1 MKIYFDEVL
10 VPDDNYMSYSDN
22 FSSFDDTF
30 YLGSCS
36 SLKASMQIP
45 LTAWPGY
52 VENVVVEINGE
63 RIATLKLDDITV
75 NDDETITLS
84 LVDILTHTETE
95 CDFSNLITYTK
106 TYDPETDTWTESG
119 TGITAKDLLNFI
131 CDSYHIT
138 KEDFHFTNEDV
149 MIYSY
154 DSTLTGRDYLE
165 MIAELAGG
173 YIVINEGGN
182 LELRYYFRYEN
193 GEKTFAPESDK
204 VLSAED
210 VDNFKLTEQITIER
224 VVYDDGVNLPKRS
237 SDNEDLYTLYLSI
250 DNMFLQQ
257 ITDAQFTNI
266 CNNIIGYSFYNIKID
281 NTNKFFTPGST
292 IWFEKPD
299 QTRVPILVNYTRD
312 YLGGFVG
319 SYETNVN
326 CKKRTETEVIPTDIK
341 IKRIKTIINQMD
353 NSMTIEAGKVADL
366 QEKTTQLRVD
376 IDKVQSL
383 FQITGGSN
391 LIRNSQ
397 FLLSDETW
405 DFIEDSED
413 PLAYHTQLGEGY
425 NSSLIGET
433 VAVANIVLR
442 NSKAITTVNNITN
455 LKLGTSHTLN
465 YYISQDSNTT
475 TVIKLISKRTSEKIY
490 EEIITTDNSHTID
503 MKNYSFKFVAN
514 DTDYILQIDTTT
526 ILDGYVKIY
535 DLMLNSGDKKSWEP
549 ATSEVYS
556 TILKMSQQGFQVYSS
571 GSNILTLITSGGFQI
586 REARDSGDG
595 GIIIGRIISQF
606 NNEGI
611 NTEIVR
617 MTKAIVGKY
626 VQEELELN
634 NITHH
639 VEYFEE

>member
-30 YLGSCS
+30 CLGSCS

-193 GEKTFAPESDK
+193 GEKTFVPESDK

-224 VVYDDGVNLPKRS
+224 VVYDDGVNVPKRS

-353 NSMTIEAGKVADL
+353 NSMTIEAYKVADL
-366 QEKTTQLRVD
+366 QGKTTQLRVD
-376 IDKVQSL
+376 IDKIQSL
-383 FQITGGSN
+383 FQVTGGSN

-405 DFIEDSED
+405 NFIENSED
-413 PLAYHTQLGEGY
+413 PLVYHTPIGEGY

-455 LKLGTSHTLN
+455 LKLSTSHTLN

>member
-36 SLKASMQIP
+36 SLTASLQIP

-106 TYDPETDTWTESG
+106 TYDPETDTWRESG
-119 TGITAKDLLNFI
+119 TGITAKDLLDFI

-224 VVYDDGVNLPKRS
+224 VVYDDGVNIPKRS
-237 SDNEDLYTLYLSI
+237 SDNENLYTLYLSI

-292 IWFEKPD
+292 IWFEKPNLEK
-299 QTRVPILVNYTRD
+299 VPILVNYTRD

-326 CKKRTETEVIPTDIK
+326 CKKRTETEVIPTDVK
-341 IKRIKTIINQMD
+341 IKRIRTIINQMD
-353 NSMTIEAGKVADL
+353 NSMTIEAGKVANL
-366 QEKTTQLRVD
+366 QGKTTQLRID

-397 FLLSDETW
+397 FLLPDETW

-413 PLAYHTQLGEGY
+413 PLAYHTPIGEGY
-425 NSSLIGET
+425 NSSLIGKT

-442 NSKAITTVNNITN
+442 NSKTITKINNITN
-455 LKLGTSHTLN
+455 LKLNTNHTLN
-465 YYISQDSNTT
+465 YYVSQDSNTT
-475 TVIKLISKRTSEKIY
+475 TTIKLISKITG
-490 EEIITTDNSHTID
+490 EEIYNEVITTDDSHTIN
-503 MKNYSFKFVAN
+503 MKNYVFDFIAN
-514 DTDYILQIDTTT
+514 DTDYYLQIESTT
-526 ILDGYVKIY
+526 ILDGYVRIY
-535 DLMLNSGDKKSWEP
+535 DLMLNAGDKKSWEP
-549 ATSEVYS
+549 AQSEVYS
-556 TILKMSQQGFQVYSS
+556 TILKMSQQGFQVYSA
-571 GSNILTLITSGGFQI
+571 GSNILTLVTSDGFQI

-595 GIIIGRIISQF
+595 GIILGRIVSQF

-611 NTEIVR
+611 ITEIVR
-617 MTKAIVGKY
+617 MTKAVIGKY
-626 VQEELELN
+626 IQEELTLN
-634 NITHH
+634 NVIHH

>member
-30 YLGSCS
+30 CLGSCS

-193 GEKTFAPESDK
+193 GEKTFVPESDK

-224 VVYDDGVNLPKRS
+224 VVYDDGVNVPKRS

-353 NSMTIEAGKVADL
+353 NSMTIEAYKVADL
-366 QEKTTQLRVD
+366 QGKTTQLRVD
-376 IDKVQSL
+376 IDKIQSL
-383 FQITGGSN
+383 FQVTGGSN

-405 DFIEDSED
+405 NFIENSED
-413 PLAYHTQLGEGY
+413 PLVYHTPIGEGY

-455 LKLGTSHTLN
+455 LKLSTSHTLN

-526 ILDGYVKIY
+526 ILDGYVRIY

>member
-30 YLGSCS
+30 CLGSCS

-106 TYDPETDTWTESG
+106 TYDPETDTFKESG

-210 VDNFKLTEQITIER
+210 VDSFKLTEQITIER
-224 VVYDDGVNLPKRS
+224 VVYDDGVNIPKRS

-292 IWFEKPD
+292 IWFEKPNLEK
-299 QTRVPILVNYTRD
+299 VPILVNYTRD

-353 NSMTIEAGKVADL
+353 NSMTIEADKVADL
-366 QEKTTQLRVD
+366 QGKTTQLRVD

-405 DFIEDSED
+405 DFIENSED
-413 PLAYHTQLGEGY
+413 PLAYHTPIGEGY

-455 LKLGTSHTLN
+455 LKLSTSHTLN

-490 EEIITTDNSHTID
+490 EEIITTDNSHTIN
-503 MKNYSFKFVAN
+503 MKNYSFKFIAN

-571 GSNILTLITSGGFQI
+571 GSSILTLITSGGFQI

-595 GIIIGRIISQF
+595 GIIIGRIISKF

-634 NITHH
+634 SITHH

>member
-30 YLGSCS
+30 CLGSCS

-182 LELRYYFRYEN
+182 LELRYYFRSEN

-224 VVYDDGVNLPKRS
+224 VVYDDGVNVPKRS

-257 ITDAQFTNI
+257 ITDAQFINI

-353 NSMTIEAGKVADL
+353 NSMTIEAGKVANL
-366 QEKTTQLRVD
+366 QGKTTQLRID

-397 FLLSDETW
+397 LLLSDENW
-405 DFIEDSED
+405 NFIENSED
-413 PLAYHTQLGEGY
+413 PLAYHTPIGEGY

-455 LKLGTSHTLN
+455 LKLSTSHTLN

-514 DTDYILQIDTTT
+514 DTDYILQIETTT
-526 ILDGYVKIY
+526 ILDGYVRIY

-549 ATSEVYS
+549 ATSEIYS

-571 GSNILTLITSGGFQI
+571 GSSILTLITSGGFQI

-617 MTKAIVGKY
+617 MTKAIIGKY
-626 VQEELELN
+626 VQGELEIN

-639 VEYFEE
+639 VEYFDE

>member
-154 DSTLTGRDYLE
+154 DSTLTARDYLE

-182 LELRYYFRYEN
+182 LELRYYFRSEN

-224 VVYDDGVNLPKRS
+224 VVYDDGVNVPKRS

-353 NSMTIEAGKVADL
+353 NSMTIEAGKVANL
-366 QEKTTQLRVD
+366 QGKTTQLRID

-383 FQITGGSN
+383 FQVTGGSN
-391 LIRNSQ
+391 LIKNSQ

-405 DFIEDSED
+405 NFIENSED
-413 PLAYHTQLGEGY
+413 PLVYHTPIGEGY

-455 LKLGTSHTLN
+455 LKLSTSHTLN

-634 NITHH
+634 SITHH

>member
-30 YLGSCS
+30 CLGSCS

-173 YIVINEGGN
+173 YIIINEGGN
-182 LELRYYFRYEN
+182 LELRYYFRSEN

-224 VVYDDGVNLPKRS
+224 VVYDDGVNVPKRS

-257 ITDAQFTNI
+257 ITDAQFINI

-353 NSMTIEAGKVADL
+353 NSMTIEAGKVANL
-366 QEKTTQLRVD
+366 QGKTTQLRVD
-376 IDKVQSL
+376 IDKIQSL
-383 FQITGGSN
+383 FQVTGGSN
-391 LIRNSQ
+391 LIKNSQ

-405 DFIEDSED
+405 NFIENSED

-455 LKLGTSHTLN
+455 LKLSTSHTLN

-503 MKNYSFKFVAN
+503 MKNYSFEFVAN

-526 ILDGYVKIY
+526 ILDGYVRIY

>member
-84 LVDILTHTETE
+84 LVDILTHTETK

-119 TGITAKDLLNFI
+119 TGITAKDLLDFI

-165 MIAELAGG
+165 MIGELAGG

-204 VLSAED
+204 VLSSED
-210 VDNFKLTEQITIER
+210 VDSFKLTEQIIIQR
-224 VVYDDGVNLPKRS
+224 VVYDDGVNIPKKS

-250 DNMFLQQ
+250 DNIFLQQ
-257 ITDAQFTNI
+257 ITDQQFKNI
-266 CNNIIGYSFYNIKID
+266 CDNIIGYSFYNIKID

-299 QTRVPILVNYTRD
+299 QTRVPIIVNYTRD

-366 QEKTTQLRVD
+366 QGKTTQLRVD

-383 FQITGGSN
+383 FQVTGGSN

-405 DFIEDSED
+405 DFIENSED
-413 PLAYHTQLGEGY
+413 PLAYHTPIGEGY

-442 NSKAITTVNNITN
+442 NSKAITTTNNITN
-455 LKLGTSHTLN
+455 LKLSTSHTLN

-490 EEIITTDNSHTID
+490 EEIITTDDSHTIN
-503 MKNYSFKFVAN
+503 MKNYSFEFVAN

-571 GSNILTLITSGGFQI
+571 GSNILTLVTSDGFQI

-595 GIIIGRIISQF
+595 GIILGRIVSQF

-611 NTEIVR
+611 ITEIVR
-617 MTKAIVGKY
+617 MTKAVIGKY
-626 VQEELELN
+626 IQEELTLN
-634 NITHH
+634 NVIHH

>member
-30 YLGSCS
+30 CLGSCS

-106 TYDPETDTWTESG
+106 TYDPETDTWRESG
-119 TGITAKDLLNFI
+119 TGITAKDLLDFI

-138 KEDFHFTNEDV
+138 KEDFHFTNEEV

-210 VDNFKLTEQITIER
+210 VDSFKLTEQITIER
-224 VVYDDGVNLPKRS
+224 VVYDDGVNIPKRS

-292 IWFEKPD
+292 IWFEKPNLEK
-299 QTRVPILVNYTRD
+299 VPILVNYTRD

-326 CKKRTETEVIPTDIK
+326 CKKRTETEVIPTDVK
-341 IKRIKTIINQMD
+341 IKRIRTIINQMD
-353 NSMTIEAGKVADL
+353 NSMTVEAGKVANL
-366 QEKTTQLRVD
+366 QGKTTQLRID

-397 FLLSDETW
+397 FLLPDETW
-405 DFIEDSED
+405 DFIENSED
-413 PLAYHTQLGEGY
+413 PLAYHTPIGEGY

-442 NSKAITTVNNITN
+442 NSKTITKINNITN
-455 LKLGTSHTLN
+455 LKLNTNHTLN
-465 YYISQDSNTT
+465 YYVSQDSNTT
-475 TVIKLISKRTSEKIY
+475 TTIKLISKITG
-490 EEIITTDNSHTID
+490 EEIYNEVITTDDSHIIN
-503 MKNYSFKFVAN
+503 MKNYVFDFIAN
-514 DTDYILQIDTTT
+514 DTDYYLQIESTT
-526 ILDGYVKIY
+526 ILDGYVRIY
-535 DLMLNSGDKKSWEP
+535 DLMLNAGDKKSWEP
-549 ATSEVYS
+549 AQSEIYS

-571 GSNILTLITSGGFQI
+571 GSNILTLVTSDGFQI

-595 GIIIGRIISQF
+595 GIILGRIVSQF

-611 NTEIVR
+611 ITEIVR
-617 MTKAIVGKY
+617 MTKAVIGKY
-626 VQEELELN
+626 IQEELTLN
-634 NITHH
+634 NVIHH

>member
-30 YLGSCS
+30 CLGSCS

-106 TYDPETDTWTESG
+106 TYDPETDTFKESG
-119 TGITAKDLLNFI
+119 TGITAKDLLDFI

-210 VDNFKLTEQITIER
+210 VDSFKLTEQITIER
-224 VVYDDGVNLPKRS
+224 VVYDDGVNIPKRS

-281 NTNKFFTPGST
+281 NTNKFFTRGST
-292 IWFEKPD
+292 IWFEKPNLEK
-299 QTRVPILVNYTRD
+299 VPILVNYTRD

-319 SYETNVN
+319 SYETNVS

-353 NSMTIEAGKVADL
+353 NSMTIEASKVTNL
-366 QEKTTQLRVD
+366 QGKTTQLRID

-391 LIRNSQ
+391 LIKNSQ

-405 DFIEDSED
+405 NFIENSED
-413 PLAYHTQLGEGY
+413 PLAYHTPIGEGY

-442 NSKAITTVNNITN
+442 NSKAITKIDNITN
-455 LKLGTSHTLN
+455 LKLNTHHTLN
-465 YYISQDSNTT
+465 YYISQDPNTT
-475 TVIKLISKRTSEKIY
+475 TTVKLISKITG
-490 EEIITTDNSHTID
+490 EEIYNEVITTDNSHTVN
-503 MKNYSFKFVAN
+503 MKNYTFDFIAN
-514 DTDYILQIDTTT
+514 DTDYIFQIDTTT
-526 ILDGYVKIY
+526 ILDGYVRVY

-549 ATSEVYS
+549 AASEVYS

-571 GSNILTLITSGGFQI
+571 GSNILTLLTSNGFQI

-595 GIIIGRIISQF
+595 GIILGRIVSQF

-611 NTEIVR
+611 ITEIVR
-617 MTKAIVGKY
+617 MTKAVIGKY

-634 NITHH
+634 SITHH

>member
-30 YLGSCS
+30 CLGSCS

-106 TYDPETDTWTESG
+106 TYDPETDTFKESG
-119 TGITAKDLLNFI
+119 TGITAKDLLDFI

-210 VDNFKLTEQITIER
+210 VDSFKLTEQITIER
-224 VVYDDGVNLPKRS
+224 VVYDDGVNIPKRS

-257 ITDAQFTNI
+257 ITDQQFTNI

-292 IWFEKPD
+292 IWFEKQD

-319 SYETNVN
+319 SYETNVS

-353 NSMTIEAGKVADL
+353 NSMTIEAGKVANL
-366 QEKTTQLRVD
+366 QGKTTQLRID

-391 LIRNSQ
+391 LIKNSQ

-405 DFIEDSED
+405 NFIENSED
-413 PLAYHTQLGEGY
+413 PLAYHTPIGEGY

-442 NSKAITTVNNITN
+442 NSKAITKIDNITN
-455 LKLGTSHTLN
+455 LKLNTHHTLN
-465 YYISQDSNTT
+465 YYISQDPNTT
-475 TVIKLISKRTSEKIY
+475 TTVKLISKITGKEIY
-490 EEIITTDNSHTID
+490 NEVITTNNSDNIN
-503 MKNYSFKFVAN
+503 MRNYTFDFIAN
-514 DTDYILQIDTTT
+514 DTDYYLQIESTT
-526 ILDGYVKIY
+526 ILDGYVRVY

-549 ATSEVYS
+549 AASEVYS

-571 GSNILTLITSGGFQI
+571 GSNILTLLTSNGFQI

-595 GIIIGRIISQF
+595 GIILGRIVSQF

-611 NTEIVR
+611 ITEIVR
-617 MTKAIVGKY
+617 MTKAIIGKY

-634 NITHH
+634 SITHH

>member
-30 YLGSCS
+30 CLGSCS

-106 TYDPETDTWTESG
+106 TYDPETDTFKESG
-119 TGITAKDLLNFI
+119 TGITAKDLLDFI

-210 VDNFKLTEQITIER
+210 VDSFKLTEQITIER
-224 VVYDDGVNLPKRS
+224 VVYDDGVNIPKRS

-292 IWFEKPD
+292 IWFEKPNLEK
-299 QTRVPILVNYTRD
+299 VPILVNYTRD

-326 CKKRTETEVIPTDIK
+326 CKKRTETEVIPTDVK
-341 IKRIKTIINQMD
+341 IKRIRTIINQMD
-353 NSMTIEAGKVADL
+353 NSMTIEAGKVANL
-366 QEKTTQLRVD
+366 QGKTTQLRID

-391 LIRNSQ
+391 LIKNSQ

-405 DFIEDSED
+405 NFIENSED
-413 PLAYHTQLGEGY
+413 PLAYHTPIGEGY

-455 LKLGTSHTLN
+455 LKLSTSHTLN

-490 EEIITTDNSHTID
+490 EEIITTDDSHTIN
-503 MKNYSFKFVAN
+503 MKNYSFEFVAN

-571 GSNILTLITSGGFQI
+571 GSSILTLITSGGFQI

-617 MTKAIVGKY
+617 MTKAIIGKY

-634 NITHH
+634 SITHH

>member
-30 YLGSCS
+30 CLGSCS

-63 RIATLKLDDITV
+63 RIATLKLDDISV

-224 VVYDDGVNLPKRS
+224 VVYDDGVNVPKRS

-292 IWFEKPD
+292 IWFEKPNLEK
-299 QTRVPILVNYTRD
+299 VPILVNYTRD

-319 SYETNVN
+319 SYETNVS

-353 NSMTIEAGKVADL
+353 NSMTIEAGKVANL
-366 QEKTTQLRVD
+366 QGKTTQLRID
-376 IDKVQSL
+376 IDKIQSL

-455 LKLGTSHTLN
+455 LKLSTSHTLN

-571 GSNILTLITSGGFQI
+571 GSSILTLITSGGFQI

-626 VQEELELN
+626 VQEELKLN

>member
-30 YLGSCS
+30 CLGSCS

-119 TGITAKDLLNFI
+119 TGITAKDLLDFI

-210 VDNFKLTEQITIER
+210 VDSFKLTEQITIER
-224 VVYDDGVNLPKRS
+224 VVYDDGVNIPKRS

-292 IWFEKPD
+292 IWFEKPNLEK
-299 QTRVPILVNYTRD
+299 VPILVNYTRD

-319 SYETNVN
+319 SYETNVS

-353 NSMTIEAGKVADL
+353 NSMTIEAGKVANL
-366 QEKTTQLRVD
+366 QGKTTQLRID

-397 FLLSDETW
+397 LLLSDETW
-405 DFIEDSED
+405 NFIENSED
-413 PLAYHTQLGEGY
+413 PLAYHTPIGEGY

-455 LKLGTSHTLN
+455 LKLSTSHTLN

-475 TVIKLISKRTSEKIY
+475 TTIKLISKITG
-490 EEIITTDNSHTID
+490 EEIYNEVITTDNSHTVD
-503 MKNYSFKFVAN
+503 MKNYTFNFIAN

-549 ATSEVYS
+549 AASEVYS

-571 GSNILTLITSGGFQI
+571 GSNILTLLTSNGFQI

-595 GIIIGRIISQF
+595 GIILGRIVSQF

-611 NTEIVR
+611 ITEIVR
-617 MTKAIVGKY
+617 MTKAVIGKY

-634 NITHH
+634 SITHH

>member
-30 YLGSCS
+30 CLGSCS

-106 TYDPETDTWTESG
+106 TYDPETDTFKESG
-119 TGITAKDLLNFI
+119 TGITAKDLLDFI

-165 MIAELAGG
+165 MIGELAGG

-210 VDNFKLTEQITIER
+210 VDSFKLTEQITIER
-224 VVYDDGVNLPKRS
+224 VVYDDGVNIPKRS

-257 ITDAQFTNI
+257 ITDQQFKNI
-266 CNNIIGYSFYNIKID
+266 CDNIIGYSFYNIKID
-281 NTNKFFTPGST
+281 NTNKFFIPGST

-299 QTRVPILVNYTRD
+299 QTRVPIIVNYTRD

-326 CKKRTETEVIPTDIK
+326 CKKRTETEIIPTDVK

-353 NSMTIEAGKVADL
+353 NSMTIEAGKVANL
-366 QEKTTQLRVD
+366 QGKTTQLRID

-405 DFIEDSED
+405 DFIENSED
-413 PLAYHTQLGEGY
+413 PLAYHTPIGEGY

-442 NSKAITTVNNITN
+442 NSKAITTPNNITN
-455 LKLGTSHTLN
+455 LKLSTSHTLN

-490 EEIITTDNSHTID
+490 EEIITTDDSHTID
-503 MKNYSFKFVAN
+503 MKNYSFEFVAN

-571 GSNILTLITSGGFQI
+571 GSNILTLVTSDGFQI

-595 GIIIGRIISQF
+595 GIILGRIVSQF

-611 NTEIVR
+611 ITEIVR
-617 MTKAIVGKY
+617 MTKAVIGKY
-626 VQEELELN
+626 IQEELTLN
-634 NITHH
+634 NVIHH

>member
-30 YLGSCS
+30 CLGSCS

-63 RIATLKLDDITV
+63 RIATLKLDDISV

-224 VVYDDGVNLPKRS
+224 VVYDDGVNVPKRS

-292 IWFEKPD
+292 IWFEKPNLEK
-299 QTRVPILVNYTRD
+299 VPILVNYTRD

-319 SYETNVN
+319 SYETNVS

-353 NSMTIEAGKVADL
+353 NSMTIEAGKVANL
-366 QEKTTQLRVD
+366 QGKTTQLRID
-376 IDKVQSL
+376 IDKIQSL

-455 LKLGTSHTLN
+455 LKLSTSHTLN

-595 GIIIGRIISQF
+595 GIILGRIVSQF

-617 MTKAIVGKY
+617 MTKAIIGKY
-626 VQEELELN
+626 VQEELKLN

>member
-30 YLGSCS
+30 CLGSCS

-182 LELRYYFRYEN
+182 LELRYYFRSEN

-224 VVYDDGVNLPKRS
+224 VVYDDGVNVPKRS

-353 NSMTIEAGKVADL
+353 NSMTIEAGKVANL
-366 QEKTTQLRVD
+366 QGKTTQLRVD
-376 IDKVQSL
+376 IDKIQSL
-383 FQITGGSN
+383 FQVTGGSN
-391 LIRNSQ
+391 LIKNSQ

-405 DFIEDSED
+405 NFIENSED

-455 LKLGTSHTLN
+455 LKLSTSHTLN

-503 MKNYSFKFVAN
+503 MKNYSFEFVAN

-526 ILDGYVKIY
+526 ILDGYVRIY

>member
-30 YLGSCS
+30 CLGSCS

-119 TGITAKDLLNFI
+119 TGITAKDLLDFI

-210 VDNFKLTEQITIER
+210 VDSFKLTEQITIER

-257 ITDAQFTNI
+257 ITDAQFINI

-366 QEKTTQLRVD
+366 QGKTTQLRVD

-455 LKLGTSHTLN
+455 LKLSTSHTLN

-490 EEIITTDNSHTID
+490 EEIITTDNSHTIN

>member
-10 VPDDNYMSYSDN
+10 VPEDNYMSYSDN

-30 YLGSCS
+30 YLGSSS
-36 SLKASMQIP
+36 SLTASMQIP

-106 TYDPETDTWTESG
+106 TYDPETDTFKESG
-119 TGITAKDLLNFI
+119 TGITAKDLLDFI

-182 LELRYYFRYEN
+182 LELKYYFRYEN

-224 VVYDDGVNLPKRS
+224 VVYDDGVNVPKRS

-250 DNMFLQQ
+250 DNLFLQQ

-292 IWFEKPD
+292 IWFEKPNLEK
-299 QTRVPILVNYTRD
+299 VPILVNYTRD

-341 IKRIKTIINQMD
+341 IKRIKTLINQMD
-353 NSMTIEAGKVADL
+353 NSMTIEAGKVANL
-366 QEKTTQLRVD
+366 QGKTTQLRID

-383 FQITGGSN
+383 FQVTGGSN
-391 LIRNSQ
+391 LIKNSQ

-405 DFIEDSED
+405 NFIENSED
-413 PLAYHTQLGEGY
+413 PLVYHTPIGEGY

-455 LKLGTSHTLN
+455 LKLSTSHTLN

-503 MKNYSFKFVAN
+503 MKNYLFKFVAN

-571 GSNILTLITSGGFQI
+571 GSSILTLITSGGFQI

>member
-30 YLGSCS
+30 CLGSCS

-182 LELRYYFRYEN
+182 LELRYYFRSEN

-292 IWFEKPD
+292 IWFEKPNLEK
-299 QTRVPILVNYTRD
+299 VPILVNYTRD

-353 NSMTIEAGKVADL
+353 NSMTIEAGKVANL
-366 QEKTTQLRVD
+366 QGKTTQLRVD
-376 IDKVQSL
+376 IDKIQSL
-383 FQITGGSN
+383 FQVTGGSN
-391 LIRNSQ
+391 LIKNSQ

-405 DFIEDSED
+405 NFIENSED

-455 LKLGTSHTLN
+455 LKLSTSHTLN

-503 MKNYSFKFVAN
+503 MKNYSFEFVAN

-617 MTKAIVGKY
+617 MTKAIIGKY
-626 VQEELELN
+626 VQAELELN

>member
-36 SLKASMQIP
+36 SLTASMQIP

-84 LVDILTHTETE
+84 LVDILTHTETK

-119 TGITAKDLLNFI
+119 TGITAKDLLDFI

-224 VVYDDGVNLPKRS
+224 VVYDDGVNVPKKS

-257 ITDAQFTNI
+257 ITDAQFINI

-353 NSMTIEAGKVADL
+353 NSMTIEAGKVANL
-366 QEKTTQLRVD
+366 QGKTTQLRVD

-383 FQITGGSN
+383 FQVTGGSN
-391 LIRNSQ
+391 LIKNSQ

-405 DFIEDSED
+405 NFIENSED
-413 PLAYHTQLGEGY
+413 PLVYHTPIGEGY

-455 LKLGTSHTLN
+455 LKLNTSHTLN

-490 EEIITTDNSHTID
+490 EEIITTDNSHTIN
-503 MKNYSFKFVAN
+503 MKNYLFEFVAN

-571 GSNILTLITSGGFQI
+571 GSSILTLITSGGFQI

-617 MTKAIVGKY
+617 MTKAIIGKY
-626 VQEELELN
+626 VQGELEIN

-639 VEYFEE
+639 VEYFDE

>member
-36 SLKASMQIP
+36 SLTASMQIP

-182 LELRYYFRYEN
+182 LELRYYFRSEN

-224 VVYDDGVNLPKRS
+224 VVYDDGVNVPKRS

-292 IWFEKPD
+292 IWFEKPNLEK
-299 QTRVPILVNYTRD
+299 VPILVNYTRD

-353 NSMTIEAGKVADL
+353 NSMTIEAGKVANL
-366 QEKTTQLRVD
+366 QGKTTQLRID
-376 IDKVQSL
+376 IDKIQSL

-455 LKLGTSHTLN
+455 LKLSTSYTLN

-503 MKNYSFKFVAN
+503 MKNYLFKFVAN

-549 ATSEVYS
+549 ATSEIYS

-571 GSNILTLITSGGFQI
+571 GSSILTLITSGGFQI

>member
-36 SLKASMQIP
+36 SLTASMQIP

-119 TGITAKDLLNFI
+119 TGITAKDLLDFI

-165 MIAELAGG
+165 MIGELAGG

-210 VDNFKLTEQITIER
+210 VDNFKLTEQIIIER
-224 VVYDDGVNLPKRS
+224 VVYDDGVNIPKKS

-257 ITDAQFTNI
+257 ITDQQFKNI
-266 CNNIIGYSFYNIKID
+266 CDNIIGYSFYNIKID

-366 QEKTTQLRVD
+366 QGKTTQLRVD

-383 FQITGGSN
+383 FQVTGGSN

-405 DFIEDSED
+405 NFIENSED
-413 PLAYHTQLGEGY
+413 PLAYHTPLGEGY

-442 NSKAITTVNNITN
+442 NSKAITTTNNITN
-455 LKLGTSHTLN
+455 LKLSTSHTLN

-490 EEIITTDNSHTID
+490 EEIITTDNSHTIN
-503 MKNYSFKFVAN
+503 MKNYSFEFVAN

-571 GSNILTLITSGGFQI
+571 GSSILTLITSGGFQI

>member
-30 YLGSCS
+30 CLGSCS

-165 MIAELAGG
+165 MIGELAGG

-224 VVYDDGVNLPKRS
+224 VVYDDGVNVPKRS

-257 ITDAQFTNI
+257 ITDAQFINI

-292 IWFEKPD
+292 IWFEKPNLEK
-299 QTRVPILVNYTRD
+299 VPILVNYTRD

-353 NSMTIEAGKVADL
+353 NSMTIEAGKVANL
-366 QEKTTQLRVD
+366 QGKTTQLRVD
-376 IDKVQSL
+376 IDKIQSL
-383 FQITGGSN
+383 FQVTGGSN
-391 LIRNSQ
+391 LIKNSQ

-405 DFIEDSED
+405 NFIENSED

-455 LKLGTSHTLN
+455 LKLSTSHTLN

-503 MKNYSFKFVAN
+503 MKNYSFEFVAN

-617 MTKAIVGKY
+617 MTKAIIGKY
-626 VQEELELN
+626 VQAELELN

>member
-30 YLGSCS
+30 CLGSCS

-224 VVYDDGVNLPKRS
+224 VVYDDGVNVPKKS

-353 NSMTIEAGKVADL
+353 NSMTIEADKIADL
-366 QEKTTQLRVD
+366 QGKTTQLRVD
-376 IDKVQSL
+376 IDKIQSL
-383 FQITGGSN
+383 FQVTGGSN
-391 LIRNSQ
+391 LIKNSQ

-455 LKLGTSHTLN
+455 LKLSTSHTLN

-503 MKNYSFKFVAN
+503 MKNYSFEFVAN

-526 ILDGYVKIY
+526 ILDGYVRIY

>member
-30 YLGSCS
+30 CLGSCS

-119 TGITAKDLLNFI
+119 TGITAKDLLDFI

-224 VVYDDGVNLPKRS
+224 VVYDDGVNVPKRS

-257 ITDAQFTNI
+257 ITDAQFINI

-292 IWFEKPD
+292 IWFEKPNLEK
-299 QTRVPILVNYTRD
+299 VPILVNYTRD

-353 NSMTIEAGKVADL
+353 NSMTIEAGKVANL
-366 QEKTTQLRVD
+366 QGKTTQLRVD
-376 IDKVQSL
+376 IDKIQSL
-383 FQITGGSN
+383 FQVTGGSN
-391 LIRNSQ
+391 LIKNSQ

-405 DFIEDSED
+405 NFIENSED

-455 LKLGTSHTLN
+455 LKLSTSHTLN

-490 EEIITTDNSHTID
+490 EEIITTDDSHTIN
-503 MKNYSFKFVAN
+503 MKNYSFEFVAN

-571 GSNILTLITSGGFQI
+571 GSSILTLITSGGFQI

-617 MTKAIVGKY
+617 MTKAIIGKY

>member
-1 MKIYFDEVL
+1 MKIYFDGIL
-10 VPDDNYMSYSDN
+10 IPDDNYMSYSDN
-22 FSSFDDTF
+22 FTSFDDTF
-30 YLGSCS
+30 YLGSSS
-36 SLKASMQIP
+36 SLNATLQIP
-45 LTAWPGY
+45 LSAWPG
-52 VENVVVEINGE
+52 VLNEVRIEINDVPV
-63 RIATLKLDDITV
+63 ATLKLDNITV

-84 LVDILTHTETE
+84 LVDVLTHTDSE
-95 CDFSNLITYTK
+95 CDFSSLITYQK
-106 TYDPETDTWTESG
+106 VYDPETETWIETG
-119 TGITAKDLLNFI
+119 TGITAKQLLDFI
-131 CDSYHIT
+131 CTSYLIS
-138 KEDFHFTNEDV
+138 KDEFNFTNQDV

-154 DSTLTGRDYLE
+154 DSTLTGRNYLE
-165 MIAELAGG
+165 MIGELAGG
-173 YIVINEGGN
+173 YFRINEYGK
-182 LELRYYFRYEN
+182 LELKYYYREES
-193 GEKTFAPESDK
+193 GQRTFDPESDK
-204 VLSAED
+204 VLTSEE
-210 VDNFKLTEQITIER
+210 VDSFKLSDQIIIQR
-224 VVYDDGVNLPKRS
+224 VVYDDGVNVPKRS

-292 IWFEKPD
+292 IWFEKPN

-319 SYETNVN
+319 SYETNVS
-326 CKKRTETEVIPTDIK
+326 CKKRTETEVIPTDVK

-353 NSMTIEAGKVADL
+353 NSMTIEAAKVTNL
-366 QEKTTQLRVD
+366 QGKTTQLRID

-397 FLLSDETW
+397 FLLQDEVW
-405 DFIEDSED
+405 EFIEATGD
-413 PLAYHTQLGEGY
+413 PLVYHTPIGEGY

-442 NSKAITTVNNITN
+442 NSKAITTTNNITN
-455 LKLGTSHTLN
+455 LKLNTVHNLN
-465 YYISQDSNTT
+465 YYLSQDPNTT
-475 TVIKLISKRTSEKIY
+475 TVIKLISKITG
-490 EEIITTDNSHTID
+490 EEVYNEVITTDSSHSIN
-503 MKNYSFKFVAN
+503 MENYSFQFTAN
-514 DTDYILQIDTTT
+514 DTDYIFQIETTT

-549 ATSEVYS
+549 AASEVYS

-571 GSNILTLITSGGFQI
+571 GSSILTLITADGFQI

-595 GIIIGRIISQF
+595 GIILGRIVSRF

-611 NTEIVR
+611 ITEIVR
-617 MTKAIVGKY
+617 MTKAVIGKY

-634 NITHH
+634 NVIHH

>member
-30 YLGSCS
+30 CLGSCS

-173 YIVINEGGN
+173 YIIINEGGN
-182 LELRYYFRYEN
+182 LELRYYFRSEN

-257 ITDAQFTNI
+257 ITDAQFINI

-353 NSMTIEAGKVADL
+353 NSMTIEAGKVANL
-366 QEKTTQLRVD
+366 QGKTTQLRVD
-376 IDKVQSL
+376 IDKIQSL
-383 FQITGGSN
+383 FQVTGGSN

-405 DFIEDSED
+405 NFIENSED

-455 LKLGTSHTLN
+455 LKLSTSYTLN